1 MPGTE
6 RRFVFDPVFRM
17 LAIDRIN
24 YLSIGLMIG
33 ACLAA
38 YVFPFELFLFS
49 YAILGPLHY
58 LTEISWLHER
68 KYFTESER
76 GGPGGRGPQRSSL
89 AELPD
94 LNVKRARNV
103 RATTKVK
110 QAKRPH
116 RAWLILVVVTMS
128 VLILSFVAAEL
139 LHAPIN
145 PKWEITMF
153 YL

>member
-1 MPGTE
+1 MSAT
-6 RRFVFDPVFRM
+6 DS
-17 LAIDRIN
+17 ISNTDKIN
-24 YLSIGLMIG
+24 YLNIGLMLLSLGVAFFI
-33 ACLAA
+33 
-38 YVFPFELFLFS
+38 PFELFLFS

-116 RAWLILVVVTMS
+116 RAWLILVVVTM
-128 VLILSFVAAEL
+128 
-139 LHAPIN
+139 
-145 PKWEITMF
+145 
-153 YL
+153 